1 MMLLKPAEVA
11 LSPSC
16 GVKRP
21 ARPPACLLARPPALL
36 PACLPACLSAFL
48 PDFACICMCAIIL
61 LQLEKAQKSPARVQ
75 LLFER
80 VVASFPV
87 TSQLWLQ
94 YGRYLESE
102 IKVHDV
108 INKVRLQH
116 LPRAVQ
122 LMLRTCVGRGRWH
135 VRHQLC

>member
-1 MMLLKPAEVA
+1 MQVYCSCWLCDPAQTSSGGKFPRSRWSQA
-11 LSPSC
+11 SAC
-16 GVKRP
+16 T
-21 ARPPACLLARPPALL
+21 ACLPALL
-36 PACLPACLSAFL
+36 PACPPACL
-48 PDFACICMCAIIL
+48 AIIL

-80 VVASFPV
+80 VVANFPV

-108 INKVRLQH
+108 INKVKLQ
-116 LPRAVQ
+116 PCAV
-122 LMLRTCVGRGRWH
+122 LYCW
-135 VRHQLC
+135 CC

>member
-1 MMLLKPAEVA
+1 MCA
-11 LSPSC
+11 
-16 GVKRP
+16 
-21 ARPPACLLARPPALL
+21 
-36 PACLPACLSAFL
+36 ACLS
-48 PDFACICMCAIIL
+48 L

-108 INKVRLQH
+108 INKVRLTNPLAHNRPQH
-116 LPRAVQ
+116 FHNFAAL
-122 LMLRTCVGRGRWH
+122 TCVFDLGKKT
-135 VRHQLC
+135 